1 MAMVVKNNISAQRVL
16 GELNKNTNNLAKSL
30 KKVSSGMRIN
40 GAADDASGFSISE
53 KMRVQ
58 IRGLD
63 QDIRNTQTGMSL
75 MKVAESA
82 MSTTVNILRT
92 LKEKALDSA
101 NDSNTDIDRQTMQK
115 ELDQYVDQVDDNANA
130 EYNGMPLFTGE
141 MGIHCTG
148 VQEMIVNALYTE
160 WVENTLDLIQ
170 QSYGI
175 SFGDD
180 KAECKEITMRFGD
193 NNTQGLGSGT
203 LAAVGYVAVPGG
215 KTNRMELLVNM
226 DEFSTLDIHDTANVN
241 GLNSQGTGVLD
252 RTIAHELVHAIMASS
267 IADFDN
273 LPEALAEGM
282 AELVHGIDDVRLNQ
296 GLRNAKA
303 TVAAATFTTQGTGNV
318 ANYVGG
324 YIALRYMAKHGG
336 GGVEPLKKFM
346 NVLTHEG
353 GAGTSPSW
361 PGLDDAV
368 SRATGGKFAS
378 WDAMTR
384 QMQADAQASA
394 TDDDFLRDYC
404 DINLYN
410 DDTGAI
416 SGHDAGTIRRDLNG
430 DDIVPEGGSTTFW
443 YSPENM
449 TSIINNLTIHWT
461 TDYGGHVGDKV
472 LQVGTKANQAIKFG
486 FHDMR
491 AKALGLQSENGRKV
505 SISTQ
510 YDANNAIRLLDQA
523 LKKALNEQTTIG
535 ALQSRLEYTADNL
548 TTASENVQKSEST
561 IRDAD
566 MAKEMT
572 EYTKNNILSQ
582 SAQSMLSQA
591 NQNSSSVLSLLQ

>member
-1 MAMVVKNNISAQRVL
+1 MGDGTKERFDMAMVVKNNISAQRVL

-63 QDIRNTQTGMSL
+63 QDIRNTQSGMSL

-175 SFGDD
+175 SFWDEGVGTR
-180 KAECKEITMRFGD
+180 EITMNFVND
-193 NNTQGLGSGT
+193 SSSSA
-203 LAAVGYVAVPGG
+203 LAWVTPTSVDAKG
-215 KTNRMELLVNM
+215 KTNGLELTVNM
-226 DEFSTLDIHDTANVN
+226 HYFETLDIHDTANVN
-241 GLNSQGTGVLD
+241 GAVPGGGNAVLD
-252 RTIAHELVHAIMASS
+252 RTIAHELTHAVMAAS
-267 IADFDN
+267 IAGAATDFRGSK
-273 LPEALAEGM
+273 LVVMEGL
-282 AELVHGIDDVRLNQ
+282 AELVHGIDDQRTIIGADPSSDEYAGGYALFRYFGHQ
-296 GLRNAKA
+296 
-303 TVAAATFTTQGTGNV
+303 TGNARQAIQKFMRV
-318 ANYVGG
+318 LV
-324 YIALRYMAKHGG
+324 KHGATALDEAVRYG
-336 GGVEPLKKFM
+336 SNGRFSDWDDLLSQFNADSPTADADSLLKYCGIDLSNKDTGA
-346 NVLTHEG
+346 LIG
-353 GAGTSPSW
+353 YDAGTS
-361 PGLDDAV
+361 
-368 SRATGGKFAS
+368 
-378 WDAMTR
+378 
-384 QMQADAQASA
+384 
-394 TDDDFLRDYC
+394 
-404 DINLYN
+404 
-410 DDTGAI
+410 
-416 SGHDAGTIRRDLNG
+416 RREIDG

-443 YSPENM
+443 YAPENM

>member
-1 MAMVVKNNISAQRVL
+1 MGDGTKERFDMAMVVKNNISAQRVL
-16 GELNKNTNNLAKSL
+16 GELNKNTNNLGKSL

-58 IRGLD
+58 IRGLE
-63 QDIRNTQTGMSL
+63 QDIRNTQSGMSL

-82 MSTTVNILRT
+82 MSTTVDILRT

-170 QSYGI
+170 HSLGVSFWDEDTEVKDITMEFVDTNLNPPANPQQAQALAWVQSSYGNGT
-175 SFGDD
+175 SE
-180 KAECKEITMRFGD
+180 KATALK
-193 NNTQGLGSGT
+193 L
-203 LAAVGYVAVPGG
+203 V
-215 KTNRMELLVNM
+215 VNM
-226 DEFSTLDIHDTANVN
+226 AYFSTMDIHDTANVN
-241 GLNSQGTGVLD
+241 GTSPIGGNAVLD
-252 RTIAHELVHAIMASS
+252 RTIAHEMTHAVMSAS
-267 IADFDN
+267 IAGFSM
-273 LPEALAEGM
+273 LPSEIKEGM
-282 AELVHGIDDVRLNQ
+282 AEFVHGIEDER
-296 GLRNAKA
+296 
-303 TVAAATFTTQGTGNV
+303 GTNLIGMTPT
-318 ANYVGG
+318 ADPYAGG
-324 YIALRYMAKHGG
+324 YLALRYMAHMGG
-336 GGVEPLKKFM
+336 NDAEAIKKFM
-346 NVLTHEG
+346 SVLVNQ
-353 GAGTSPSW
+353 GAAH
-361 PGLDDAV
+361 LDDAV
-368 SRATGGKFAS
+368 SYATNGACATWNDVITNFTN
-378 WDAMTR
+378 DN
-384 QMQADAQASA
+384 ASA
-394 TDDDFLRDYC
+394 SVANLWQYC
-404 DINLYN
+404 GVDLTNT
-410 DDTGAI
+410 DTGAI
-416 SGHDAGTIRRDLNG
+416 SGKNAGTIRRELDG

-443 YSPENM
+443 YAPENM

-548 TTASENVQKSEST
+548 TTASENVQKSESA

-566 MAKEMT
+566 MAKEMA